1 MNPQSVLDYFSNFS
15 NSLTNLSR
23 FCQIKEN
30 VWYLLLAAK
39 IIETECQCPRC
50 QNKSSITHTSGLCY
64 FGKLRYCP
72 LCRSHYSIYHRTILT
87 RSHIDPPTFLALA
100 YCWCNN
106 YTLENTLSECGVN
119 KNTVTNYFTSFRDT
133 VISELTDG
141 PQPKI
146 GGPNMDVEIDET
158 VISHRKY
165 HRGRF
170 LATIWV
176 FGGICRQTKQ
186 VFALIVPDRTAPTL
200 NREISDHI
208 AAGSTIHSDTWA
220 SYQQIEQIP
229 NQNYVHY
236 WVNHSQNFVNPEN
249 GSHTQTVERMWRDLK
264 FKKTTSCGIRS
275 HESSGYV
282 FEYIWRRNNIKSLS
296 RSQKLIKF
304 LKTIGNTEYF

>member
-1 MNPQSVLDYFSNFS
+1 M
-15 NSLTNLSR
+15 
-23 FCQIKEN
+23 
-30 VWYLLLAAK
+30 
-39 IIETECQCPRC
+39 
-50 QNKSSITHTSGLCY
+50 
-64 FGKLRYCP
+64 
-72 LCRSHYSIYHRTILT
+72 
-87 RSHIDPPTFLALA
+87 
-100 YCWCNN
+100 
-106 YTLENTLSECGVN
+106 
-119 KNTVTNYFTSFRDT
+119 TNYFTSFRDT